1 MISML
6 DKIPYTDTFFSELNP
21 HAIRCTA
28 LMRGFQVPDAHAFT
42 YCELGCGTGH
52 SLLIFAS
59 ANPDALF
66 TGIDFNEEHIAFA
79 KERVE
84 KLGIKNC
91 VFQCADITT
100 VASLPAFDYIVMH
113 GLYTW
118 VHEPVRESIH
128 RIIEGSLTQNGL
140 ALVSY
145 NAYPGWHV
153 FEPLRMMFRE
163 YSLHLSNNPFYNAEQ
178 GIGFLQWMHE
188 KQSEY
193 MKVVP
198 SAGLFIEEL
207 SKHDMRYIIHEY
219 YADHWTPLWFKEM
232 NVKMNDSGLTFAGQ
246 LPFFLNI
253 GEIALPEGF
262 EEILDIGEDLIQF
275 EMYKDLIRN
284 TMFRWDIYAKGI
296 RDIESPFDHMHF
308 ARVLSQEISLHD
320 IALPGCRA
328 ITLDDDSHLRI
339 IGELESGYSTASMIS
354 SSLNLDQSEVQD
366 GLLNLLIAE
375 QIKPIACN
383 AASDLA
389 LKEYTL
395 ILIAFL
401 EEAIGHDEHVIPSL
415 HSGSGIIINKDTALF
430 LLATIKHEEDA
441 IDWIAEW
448 MEFHGYG
455 TFYIT
460 RIHAEESYSTFTT
473 TIPFWKRMLILK

>member
-1 MISML
+1 ML

-28 LMRGFQVPDAHAFT
+28 LMRGFQVPDVQAFT

-52 SLLIFAS
+52 SLLIYAS
-59 ANPDALF
+59 ANPDAIF

-79 KERVE
+79 RDRAQ

-91 VFQCADITT
+91 IFQYADITT
-100 VASLPAFDYIVMH
+100 VTSLPSFDYIVMH

-118 VHEPVRESIH
+118 VHEPVRAAIH

-163 YSLHLSNNPFYNAEQ
+163 YSMHLSDDPFQNAEQ

-198 SAGLFIEEL
+198 SAGAFIEEL

-232 NVKMNDSGLTFAGQ
+232 NVKMNDLGLTFAGQ
-246 LPFFLNI
+246 LPFFLI
-253 GEIALPEGF
+253 R
-262 EEILDIGEDLIQF
+262 
-275 EMYKDLIRN
+275 RN
-284 TMFRWDIYAKGI
+284 T
-296 RDIESPFDHMHF
+296 
-308 ARVLSQEISLHD
+308 
-320 IALPGCRA
+320 
-328 ITLDDDSHLRI
+328 
-339 IGELESGYSTASMIS
+339 
-354 SSLNLDQSEVQD
+354 
-366 GLLNLLIAE
+366 
-375 QIKPIACN
+375 
-383 AASDLA
+383 
-389 LKEYTL
+389 
-395 ILIAFL
+395 
-401 EEAIGHDEHVIPSL
+401 
-415 HSGSGIIINKDTALF
+415 
-430 LLATIKHEEDA
+430 
-441 IDWIAEW
+441 
-448 MEFHGYG
+448 
-455 TFYIT
+455 
-460 RIHAEESYSTFTT
+460 
-473 TIPFWKRMLILK
+473 